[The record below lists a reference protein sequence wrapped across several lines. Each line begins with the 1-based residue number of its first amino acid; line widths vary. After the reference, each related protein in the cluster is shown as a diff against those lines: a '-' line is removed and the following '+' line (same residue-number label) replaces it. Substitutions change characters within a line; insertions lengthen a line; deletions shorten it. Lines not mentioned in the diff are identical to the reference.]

1 MTKRT
6 DIVRTP
12 QSASASNKALSI
24 LGVIA
29 AVVYGIS
36 PIDVSIDAIPVLG
49 QLDDVSA
56 LLAAGA
62 NVVQQFSKDQNAF
75 FTKLL
80 KYVKWFLVAFF
91 ILFALLAG
99 GVLAAVIA
107 LFCS

>member
-1 MTKRT
+1 MAKRT
-6 DIVRTP
+6 DIVRAP
-12 QSASASNKALSI
+12 QSASAFNKALSI

-36 PIDVSIDAIPVLG
+36 PIDISFDAIPILG

-62 NVVQQFSKDQNAF
+62 NIVQQFSKDQNAF

-80 KYVKWFLVAFF
+80 KYIKWFFLAFF
-91 ILFALLAG
+91 VLFAILVG
-99 GVLAAVIA
+99 GVFAAIIA
-107 LFCS
+107 LFKA